1 MSFIS
6 SVSHP
11 VAFRSFTS
19 GAGSIS
25 RYYSKSR
32 RALAPFASQR
42 SRPFS
47 RSRFV
52 HAAANTSGGPSSK
65 QAGKDAGSDT
75 PSIKE
80 KLPDPERTP
89 FRFREFDLEGKV
101 FVVTGG
107 ARGLGLVLSEAL
119 IEAGGQGQY
128 MLTHSFMP
136 TLAIDIG
143 WGWPPVVYCLDRLPQ
158 PDKEFFTV
166 QERLG
171 PRYGGS
177 LKYDKVDV
185 REAGNL
191 DRVIEEIATHH
202 GRLDGLIAAAGVQ
215 NVTPALDYTPEQI
228 EEMMNINYK
237 GVFCSAVSCA
247 RQMIKHDC
255 SGSILLVA
263 SMSGMV
269 ANKGFTSSVYNSSK
283 AAVCQLARSLAMEWG
298 KIVNGKPI
306 RVNALCPG
314 NIMTPM
320 VRKNFEDDPKL
331 KALWEKENMLGR
343 ISTPAEYRGAAL
355 FCLSDASS
363 FMTGSNLVIDGGYT
377 AW

>member
-1 MSFIS
+1 MSC
-6 SVSHP
+6 
-11 VAFRSFTS
+11 RSFTS
-19 GAGSIS
+19 GAGSTS
-25 RYYSKSR
+25 RFYSKSR
-32 RALAPFASQR
+32 RALAPSACQQYR
-42 SRPFS
+42 EFS
-47 RSRFV
+47 RSRF
-52 HAAANTSGGPSSK
+52 AYAGTSSGTSSPK
-65 QAGKDAGSDT
+65 QAAKEGGAEA

-101 FVVTGG
+101 
-107 ARGLGLVLSEAL
+107 L
-119 IEAGGQGQY
+119 IEAGGQ
-128 MLTHSFMP
+128 
-136 TLAIDIG
+136 
-143 WGWPPVVYCLDRLPQ
+143 VYCLDRLPE

-171 PRYGGS
+171 PKYGGS

-202 GRLDGLIAAAGVQ
+202 NRLDGLIAAAGVQ
-215 NVTPALDYTPEQI
+215 NVTPALDYTPEKI

-237 GVFCSAVSCA
+237 GVYCSAVSCA
-247 RQMIKHDC
+247 RQMIKYNC

-269 ANKGFTSSVYNSSK
+269 ANKGFNSSVYNSSK

-320 VRKNFEDDPKL
+320 VRKNFEDDPQL
-331 KALWEKENMLGR
+331 KELWEKENMLGR

>member
-1 MSFIS
+1 MTNS
-6 SVSHP
+6 SG
-11 VAFRSFTS
+11 T
-19 GAGSIS
+19 
-25 RYYSKSR
+25 
-32 RALAPFASQR
+32 AS
-42 SRPFS
+42 P
-47 RSRFV
+47 
-52 HAAANTSGGPSSK
+52 K
-65 QAGKDAGSDT
+65 QAAKEAGAEA

-119 IEAGGQGQY
+119 IEAGGQ
-128 MLTHSFMP
+128 
-136 TLAIDIG
+136 
-143 WGWPPVVYCLDRLPQ
+143 
-158 PDKEFFTV
+158 V
-166 QERLG
+166 QKRLG
-171 PRYGGS
+171 PKYGGS

-191 DRVIEEIATHH
+191 DRVIEEIATNH
-202 GRLDGLIAAAGVQ
+202 GRLDGLIAAAAVQ
-215 NVTPALDYTPEQI
+215 QVTPALDYTPEKI

-237 GVFCSAVSCA
+237 GVYCSAISCA
-247 RQMIKHDC
+247 RQMIKYNC

-283 AAVCQLARSLAMEWG
+283 AAVIQLTRSLAMEWG

-331 KALWEKENMLGR
+331 KELWEKENMLGR

-363 FMTGSNLVIDGGYT
+363 FMTGSSLVIDGGYT

>member
-1 MSFIS
+1 MTNS
-6 SVSHP
+6 SG
-11 VAFRSFTS
+11 T
-19 GAGSIS
+19 
-25 RYYSKSR
+25 
-32 RALAPFASQR
+32 AS
-42 SRPFS
+42 P
-47 RSRFV
+47 
-52 HAAANTSGGPSSK
+52 K
-65 QAGKDAGSDT
+65 QAAKEAGAEA

-119 IEAGGQGQY
+119 IEAGGQ
-128 MLTHSFMP
+128 
-136 TLAIDIG
+136 
-143 WGWPPVVYCLDRLPQ
+143 VYCLDRLPE
-158 PDKEFFTV
+158 PDKEFLTV
-166 QERLG
+166 QKRLG
-171 PRYGGS
+171 PKYGGS

-191 DRVIEEIATHH
+191 DRVIEEIATNH
-202 GRLDGLIAAAGVQ
+202 GRLDGLIAAAAVQ
-215 NVTPALDYTPEQI
+215 QVTPALDYTPEKI

-237 GVFCSAVSCA
+237 GVYCSAISCA
-247 RQMIKHDC
+247 RQMIKYNC

-283 AAVCQLARSLAMEWG
+283 AAVIQLTRSLAMEWG

-331 KALWEKENMLGR
+331 KELWEKENMLGR

-363 FMTGSNLVIDGGYT
+363 FMTGSSLVIDGGYT